1 MKSGP
6 CAGVTLNDVA
16 VPELWE
22 ACADLEIAAVL
33 SLFALDI
40 LAFSRHENQRHKKK
54 GFNMTEE
61 TYRGS

>member
-1 MKSGP
+1 MKSKP

-33 SLFALDI
+33 SLFAFDN
-40 LAFSRHENQRHKKK
+40 LAVSRHENQCHE
-54 GFNMTEE
+54 GFNQTE